1 MSPAANELLFV
12 SPFSPEPENKEA
24 IELAS
29 MLPPGVW
36 PWAEIEL
43 KFMFL
48 GYVPEAVTPLAVNGK
63 KTSVAS

>member
-1 MSPAANELLFV
+1 
-12 SPFSPEPENKEA
+12 
-24 IELAS
+24 